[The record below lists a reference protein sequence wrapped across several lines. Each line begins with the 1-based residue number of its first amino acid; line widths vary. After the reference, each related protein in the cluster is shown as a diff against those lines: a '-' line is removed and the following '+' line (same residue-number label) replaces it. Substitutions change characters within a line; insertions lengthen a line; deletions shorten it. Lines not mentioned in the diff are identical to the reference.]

1 MHTVA
6 YMMSKPLVVALLL
19 ALSACDS
26 DVPHT
31 KEDVAAAANESQRN
45 DQTSRAPATDGKTNL
60 ESTAGSEPSGIIL
73 QYHHVDE
80 NTPDVTSISPDRFE
94 EHLRY
99 LEDNDFVI
107 WPLDRLIS
115 AVRDGEPVPD
125 KTVTI
130 TFDDAYLNIYENGFP
145 LLRERDWPFTMFVA
159 TGLIGSNDRVY
170 MTWEQLAEIQTAGAL
185 IANHTKSHTHLLRK
199 QKGESDAE
207 WKDRI
212 RSEIVTAGDAIEENL
227 GTSTNLFA
235 YPYGEYNSEVL
246 EIVEELG
253 YVGLGQQSGPMGKN
267 SNFLVL
273 PRFPMSGA
281 YSDLDSVRTKL
292 LTLPLP
298 VANSDVDPLLPL
310 SQTRPSLTL
319 HFIRD
324 GLRFNQLVC
333 YGPSETTEL
342 TQTDDLEFVARAKNP
357 VPVGRSRYNCTMPA
371 ASPGRFYW
379 FSQLWIRRKP
389 DGSWY
394 PEP

>member
-6 YMMSKPLVVALLL
+6 SMIIKPLALALLL
-19 ALSACDS
+19 ALSACDP
-26 DVPHT
+26 DTPDT
-31 KEDVAAAANESQRN
+31 KENVATTANGNQRN
-45 DQTSRAPATDGKTNL
+45 DQTSPAPA
-60 ESTAGSEPSGIIL
+60 GSGEADRNGNEPSGIIL

-80 NTPDVTSISPDRFE
+80 NTPDVTSISPDQFE
-94 EHLRY
+94 EHLQY

-107 WPLDRLIS
+107 WPLDRLIN
-115 AVRDGEPVPD
+115 AVRAGEPVPD

-145 LLRERDWPFTMFVA
+145 LLRKRNWPFTMFVA

-170 MTWEQLAEIQTAGAL
+170 MTWEQLAEMQGSGGL
-185 IANHTKSHTHLLRK
+185 IANHTESHTHLLRK
-199 QKGESDAE
+199 QKGETDAE
-207 WKDRI
+207 WKSRI
-212 RSEIVTAGDAIEENL
+212 RSEIESAGEAIEENL

-235 YPYGEYNSEVL
+235 YPYGEYNAEVL
-246 EIVEELG
+246 EIVEDLE
-253 YVGLGQQSGPMGKN
+253 YVGIGQQSGPIGKN
-267 SNFLVL
+267 SNFLAL
-273 PRFPMSGA
+273 PRFPMSGN
-281 YSDLDSVRTKL
+281 YSELESIKTKL

-310 SQTRPSLTL
+310 SETRPSLTL
-319 HFIRD
+319 RFIRD

-394 PEP
+394 PEL

>member
-6 YMMSKPLVVALLL
+6 FMTIKSLTLALLL
-19 ALSACDS
+19 ALCGCDS
-26 DVPHT
+26 DMSDT
-31 KEDVAAAANESQRN
+31 KESVAATAGGNQDN
-45 DQTSRAPATDGKTNL
+45 GQTSRAPATDGKADRK
-60 ESTAGSEPSGIIL
+60 STPGSEPSGIIL

-80 NTPDVTSISPDRFE
+80 NTPHVTSISPDLFE

-107 WPLDRLIS
+107 WPLDRLIKS
-115 AVRDGEPVPD
+115 VRAGEPVPD

-145 LLRERDWPFTMFVA
+145 LLREREWPFTMFVA
-159 TGLIGSNDRVY
+159 TGLIGSNNRVY
-170 MTWEQLAEIQTAGAL
+170 MTWEQLAEMQRAGAL
-185 IANHTKSHTHLLRK
+185 IANHTESHTHLLRK
-199 QKGESDAE
+199 QQGESDTE
-207 WKDRI
+207 WTSRI

-235 YPYGEYNSEVL
+235 YPYGEYNAEVL
-246 EIVEELG
+246 EIVEDLG
-253 YVGLGQQSGPMGKN
+253 YVGLGQQSGPIGKN

-273 PRFPMSGA
+273 PRFPMSGS
-281 YSDLDSVRTKL
+281 YSELESIKTKL

-310 SQTRPSLTL
+310 SETRPSLTL
-319 HFIRD
+319 RFTRI

-333 YGPSETTEL
+333 YGPSETTDL
-342 TQTDDLEFVARAKNP
+342 MQTDDMEFVARAKNP